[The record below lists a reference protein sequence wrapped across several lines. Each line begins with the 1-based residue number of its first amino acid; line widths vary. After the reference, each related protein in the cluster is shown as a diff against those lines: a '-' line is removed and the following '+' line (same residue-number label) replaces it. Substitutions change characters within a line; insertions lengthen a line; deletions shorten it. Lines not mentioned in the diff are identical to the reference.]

1 MGNKNKVIV
10 KILGQ
15 EYTIVSDEPREYM
28 QKISN
33 YVDDIMG
40 EIAEKNKKLSTAMIA
55 VLTALNVADEY
66 YKLKD
71 STHELE
77 KKAVQPLDELEAAKE
92 QLTAATA
99 EINERDKEYEKILY
113 EYEKLKEDSDKFL
126 EEYKNLKEEINRLSY
141 ELDLKENKLE
151 KSNKI
156 IEDLKN
162 KLMQREVKLVQTKKE
177 LQEFIEL
184 FDNSSSSK

>member
-1 MGNKNKVIV
+1 MSNKNKVIV

-28 QKISN
+28 QKVSN

-66 YKLKD
+66 YKIKD
-71 STHELE
+71 STKDLE
-77 KKAVQPLDELEAAKE
+77 RKIVKPLDELETTKE
-92 QLTAATA
+92 QLAVATT
-99 EINERDKEYEKILY
+99 ERNERNREYETMVY
-113 EYEKLKEDSDKFL
+113 EYEKLKEDSEKFL
-126 EEYKNLKEEINRLSY
+126 DEYKELEENINRLSY
-141 ELDLKENKLE
+141 ELNLKENKLN

-162 KLMQREVKLVQTKKE
+162 KLVQREVKLVQTKKE
-177 LQEFIEL
+177 LQEFIEI
-184 FDNSSSSK
+184 FDNASSK